1 MARRKTDDSTATKT
15 TVPVVDVI
23 EQDSNPSG
31 TRTRLSDQLYGKVF
45 DQITSGRFKVGEQL
59 PSEVDIAEQFGV
71 SRPVVREALLRLR
84 VDGLITSR
92 QGLGTF
98 VSHQP
103 ALRTKV
109 FAEPQDIASYLRCQE
124 LRITLEGDAARLAA
138 ERHTDE
144 QLTAIAAAHDAFSSG
159 VHTGNPT
166 PAADLEFHAR
176 IAEASGNEFYSNML
190 ESIHGAMVGLMRLT
204 LGLTRTASK
213 KRALTVLGEHSAIVS
228 AIRAREGEQARVA
241 MQFHLGQA
249 RRRLIDRRR
258 DK

>member
-1 MARRKTDDSTATKT
+1 MARHKAAVSSTAQTS
-15 TVPVVDVI
+15 VRA
-23 EQDSNPSG
+23 DSLAEDLQNTSG
-31 TRTRLSDQLYGKVF
+31 TRDRLSDQLYGKVF
-45 DQITSGRFKVGEQL
+45 EQITSGHFKLGEQL
-59 PSEVDIAEQFGV
+59 PSEVEIAEQFGV
-71 SRPVVREALLRLR
+71 SRPVVREAFLRLR

-109 FAEPQDIASYLRCQE
+109 FAKAQDIASYLKCQE
-124 LRITLEGDAARLAA
+124 LRITVEGDAARLAA

-144 QLTAIAAAHDAFSSG
+144 QMDAIVAAHDAFSNAVHSG
-159 VHTGNPT
+159 ELT

-176 IAEASGNEFYSNML
+176 IAEASGNEFYSKTL
-190 ESIHGAMVGLMRLT
+190 ESIHETMVGLMRLT

-213 KRALTVLGEHSAIVS
+213 KRALAVLDEHSAIVA
-228 AIRAREGEQARVA
+228 AIRARDGEQARVA
-241 MQFHLGQA
+241 MKFHLGQA

-258 DK
+258 DS

>member
-1 MARRKTDDSTATKT
+1 MACHKAADPTTRQK
-15 TVPVVDVI
+15 TVPVNEVSEEHVH
-23 EQDSNPSG
+23 PSG
-31 TRTRLSDQLYGKVF
+31 TRDRLSDQLYGKVF
-45 DQITSGRFKVGEQL
+45 EQITSGHFKVGDQL
-59 PSEVDIAEQFGV
+59 PSEVEIAEQFGV
-71 SRPVVREALLRLR
+71 SRPVVREAFLRLR

>member
-1 MARRKTDDSTATKT
+1 MARRKAAESATT
-15 TVPVVDVI
+15 LSPLLGEGSPV
-23 EQDSNPSG
+23 EQLSATG
-31 TRTRLSDQLYGKVF
+31 TRDRLSDQLYGKIF
-45 DQITSGRFKVGEQL
+45 EQITSGGIKVGDQL
-59 PSEVDIAEQFGV
+59 PTEVEISERFGV

-103 ALRTKV
+103 APRIKT
-109 FAEPQDIASYLRCQE
+109 FAKAQDIASYLRCQE
-124 LRITLEGDAARLAA
+124 ARITLEGDTARLAA

-144 QLTAIAAAHDAFSSG
+144 QLAAIVAAHDAFADGVRSG
-159 VHTGNPT
+159 KLE

-176 IAEASGNEFYSNML
+176 IAEASGNEFYVSLL
-190 ESIHGAMVGLMRLT
+190 ESIHEAVMGLMRLT

-213 KRALTVLGEHSAIVS
+213 KRALTVLDEHSTIVA
-228 AIRAREGEQARVA
+228 AIRAREGEEARVA
-241 MQFHLGQA
+241 MKYHLGQA
-249 RRRLIDRRR
+249 RRRLIDRQR

>member
-1 MARRKTDDSTATKT
+1 MARQKAADSPPAQKTVLVDDAPADAAQPAGKR
-15 TVPVVDVI
+15 D
-23 EQDSNPSG
+23 
-31 TRTRLSDQLYGKVF
+31 RLSDQLYGKVF
-45 DQITSGRFKVGEQL
+45 DQITSGHFKVGDQL
-59 PSEVDIAEQFGV
+59 PSEVEIAEQFGV
-71 SRPVVREALLRLR
+71 SRPVVREAFLRLR
-84 VDGLITSR
+84 VDGLITSH

-103 ALRTKV
+103 ALRTKT
-109 FAEPQDIASYLRCQE
+109 FAKAQDIASYLRCQE
-124 LRITLEGDAARLAA
+124 LRITVEGDAARLAA

-144 QLTAIAAAHDAFSSG
+144 QMDAIVAAHEAFSNG
-159 VHTGNPT
+159 VHSGDLT

-176 IAEASGNEFYSNML
+176 IAEASGNEFYASTL
-190 ESIHGAMVGLMRLT
+190 ESIHEAMVGLMRLT

-213 KRALTVLGEHSAIVS
+213 KRALTVLAEHSAIVA
-228 AIRAREGEQARVA
+228 AICARDGEQARVA